1 MEEEIINESF
11 TKEELDYINEPFNK
25 KDLDYIKKTQKTFNV
40 EYYIIKK

>member
-1 MEEEIINESF
+1 MEEEIINENF
-11 TKEELDYINEPFNK
+11 TKEELDYINEPFSK